1 MSELDGRKQVILR
14 AVVVEYVTTAEP
26 IGSHAL
32 TEKYPLGVRA
42 ATVRNELAEMADLGL
57 LEQPHTSAGRIP
69 SDLGYRYYVDRL
81 IAEDNPS
88 EQARA
93 TVREATHDGDALQ
106 TLLADATRALS
117 RLTHLLTAATT
128 VRGTNVTV
136 RNVLLSA
143 ISPSQALLVVVFG
156 NGHIE
161 NRMIECPPGLSLD
174 DIGKANELLARFVA
188 GSSVTGLAR
197 LKPPSTEGSPNLELL
212 FSRVWTA
219 LRSMAKEYTRGQVVL
234 EGEEY
239 LFAQPE
245 FRKDFDALNQLLDF
259 LQDSNALYDALSDST
274 DDVQTVRIGREN
286 RIEPMRSLSVVRH
299 RFYVG
304 GNEAG
309 TIALIGP
316 TRMQYEVGI
325 PLVALTARAISDALS
340 KYAL

>member
-1 MSELDGRKQVILR
+1 MSELDDRKQVILR

-26 IGSHAL
+26 IGSHSL
-32 TEKYPLGVRA
+32 TEKYPLGVKA

-69 SDLGYRYYVDRL
+69 SDRGYRYYVDRL
-81 IAEDNPS
+81 IVEGSPAES
-88 EQARA
+88 ARA
-93 TVREATHDGDALQ
+93 TIREATHDGEALQ
-106 TLLADATRALS
+106 TLLSDATHALS

-128 VRGTNVTV
+128 LRGADVVV

-143 ISPSQALLVVVFG
+143 IGPTQALLVAVFG

-161 NRMIECPPGLSLD
+161 NRMIDCPPGLSLD

-188 GSSVTGLAR
+188 GTSVTGLAR
-197 LKPPSTEGSPNLELL
+197 LKSPATDCPPNLETLL
-212 FSRVWTA
+212 VRVWSA

-245 FRKDFDALNQLLDF
+245 FRRDFDALNQLLDF
-259 LQDSNALYDALSDST
+259 LQDSNAVYDALTDSGENH
-274 DDVQTVRIGREN
+274 QTVRIGREN

-304 GNEAG
+304 ENEAG

-340 KYAL
+340 TYAR